1 MDKTILLGKDLLELS
16 DICIKNDL
24 PKFHGEQLYKWMYQ
38 KTIIEVDNMSN
49 IPNELK
55 KIIVTEYKINL
66 LNTKNKLYS
75 VYSTSSP
82 K

>member
-38 KTIIEVDNMSN
+38 KSTLD
-49 IPNELK
+49 
-55 KIIVTEYKINL
+55 INDMF
-66 LNTKNKLYS
+66 NNFVSKNLTNKA
-75 VYSTSSP
+75 SP
-82 K
+82 